1 MNTLAIL
8 NILANYLPG
17 LEIILYPRMVTMLCN
32 GGSIRIIGASLPAA
46 VQALVERILKD
57 PEERRRPGRGPSD
70 PQAGEEMIWF
80 QAPSRA
86 ERRVRTLLQDFAA
99 WLESN
104 YRIDHEIA
112 VCLFDRANLSSTG
125 TTTCSAEFYADEEPE
140 IRLAIRWQ
148 KWANVLSW
156 QMARLYLLDSFAHEF
171 VHYQRW
177 RRGDKNWRG
186 HRGLQRQV
194 NAMLNRFESR

>member
-1 MNTLAIL
+1 
-8 NILANYLPG
+8 
-17 LEIILYPRMVTMLCN
+17 
-32 GGSIRIIGASLPAA
+32 
-46 VQALVERILKD
+46 
-57 PEERRRPGRGPSD
+57 
-70 PQAGEEMIWF
+70 MIWF

-86 ERRVRTLLQDFAA
+86 ERRVKILLQDLAV
-99 WLESN
+99 WLEKN

-112 VCLFDRANLSSTG
+112 VCLFDKANLSSTDK
-125 TTTCSAEFYADEEPE
+125 TTCNAEFYDGEEPE
-140 IRLAIRWQ
+140 IRLATKWQ

-156 QMARLYLLDSFAHEF
+156 QMARLYLLDSFCHEF

-194 NAMLNRFESR
+194 NAMLNRFEKS